1 MKKSIIE
8 RLEELVVDYK
18 NYVKSLE
25 KRIIE
30 LEMELEKNKNLKDFT
45 CLSAGSPFFSEGKVL
60 SRFGAKSFR
69 GGEECGHN

>member
-45 CLSAGSPFFSEGKVL
+45 NFKSSEYVI
-60 SRFGAKSFR
+60 FR
-69 GGEECGHN
+69 N